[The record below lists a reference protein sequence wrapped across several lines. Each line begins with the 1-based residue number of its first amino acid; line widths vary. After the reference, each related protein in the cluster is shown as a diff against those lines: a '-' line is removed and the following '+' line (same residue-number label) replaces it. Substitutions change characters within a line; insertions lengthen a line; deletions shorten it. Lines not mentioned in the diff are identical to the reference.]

1 MYQRM
6 LIISSMLKD
15 YRRSSRYQ
23 KLDGSS
29 PKYLAIHEMD
39 SNTAAPEMK
48 IIMGTEWAKKIRS
61 GAKASDLDR
70 WEFISEH
77 GTGAVGEKF

>member
-1 MYQRM
+1 
-6 LIISSMLKD
+6 MLKD

-39 SNTAAPEMK
+39 SNTPAPEMK
-48 IIMGTEWAKKIRS
+48 IIMGTEWAKKIRG
-61 GAKASDLDR
+61 GAKASSLDR